1 MAAPA
6 LDRFANLCVPDG
18 VYRVDG
24 RITYGVADHVGEYKA
39 AWTSGSKL
47 KKAAHGSG
55 KAVEFRP
62 YQIVPAP
69 DELAN

>member
-1 MAAPA
+1 MLSSSMASHAEMYGRRA
-6 LDRFANLCVPDG
+6 KRARTVEEVGDNVK
-18 VYRVDG
+18 RV
-24 RITYGVADHVGEYKA
+24 
-39 AWTSGSKL
+39 L